1 MVQESPEGRA
11 SGARGAH
18 SVVVVESPAAEMN
31 KARAVQAWGEVLLWE
46 RLGGGTLGSSPTRA
60 SPLAGQADG
69 TGGRGRGLAGRGV
82 GRKAGPTCSPP
93 TQRASREKQECPS
106 KPGAAAAEL
115 GERPGVP
122 LSPRGEG
129 APSRYACG
137 SRSLRGW
144 DGIRGSPGDLARALR
159 PALGWK
165 IQEEA
170 GRGRGAPQ
178 VSV

>member
-1 MVQESPEGRA
+1 M
-11 SGARGAH
+11 
-18 SVVVVESPAAEMN
+18 
-31 KARAVQAWGEVLLWE
+31 
-46 RLGGGTLGSSPTRA
+46 
-60 SPLAGQADG
+60 
-69 TGGRGRGLAGRGV
+69 

-106 KPGAAAAEL
+106 EPGAAVAEL
-115 GERPGVP
+115 GKRPGVP

-165 IQEEA
+165 IPEEP